1 MGMTRTE
8 WELAQHK
15 RSVVLAALRDNP
27 LDEFS
32 ASDLFDSLSDP
43 EITTSREVGAAL
55 TTALDEGLVTKRPNG
70 NHSLWRITTDG
81 LAWQPQPY
89 DWRRGTTPKQK
100 PTSSHPWK
108 AKAVTPKAEKQR
120 ITRPLPH
127 HLESVSMSPTIA
139 VPTTATLDPIDMD
152 LADALKASM
161 APSLAHADLRMEP
174 TLEAVMPPLKPAH
187 THTCTG
193 HCHTTPS
200 QAAALAD
207 YLALLLAIADQ
218 NHSLVANP
226 VWQAARSLE
235 SYFGLVRE

>member
-1 MGMTRTE
+1 MAMTRE
-8 WELAQHK
+8 SWDLSQHK
-15 RSVVLAALRDNP
+15 RSVVLAALKENP

-32 ASDLFDSLSDP
+32 SADLFESLSDP

-55 TTALDEGLVTKRPNG
+55 TTALDDGLVTKRPNG

-100 PTSSHPWK
+100 PAASHPWQ
-108 AKAVTPKAEKQR
+108 AKAVMPKSKKRER

-127 HLESVSMSPTIA
+127 HLESQAMSPTIA
-139 VPTTATLDPIDMD
+139 VPNTATLDPIDAQ
-152 LADALKASM
+152 LADALKASL
-161 APSLAHADLRMEP
+161 APS
-174 TLEAVMPPLKPAH
+174 EATACH
-187 THTCTG
+187 G

-207 YLALLLAIADQ
+207 YLALLLAIADGDQ
-218 NHSLVANP
+218 SIATNP
-226 VWQAARSLE
+226 IWQAARRMEPYLGLE
-235 SYFGLVRE
+235 SR